1 MAKSKK
7 STKASRGS
15 RSSKPSKGRARRL
28 PGLEKAL
35 TEMISTPRGSG
46 SGKRGRKWKDGRLEQ
61 SALDAVAAGKGRVE
75 RKLAAGALGVRGDG
89 KPLELPSGG
98 PVAAPARATRMLSD
112 PRLPAVGQV
121 IVKTYKGREL
131 RVIRLTDRFEF
142 EGRDYP
148 SLSKIAREVIGGAQ
162 VNGFAFFGL
171 TKPAAATEAVKGSE
185 G

>member
-75 RKLAAGALGVRGDG
+75 RKPLA
-89 KPLELPSGG
+89 
-98 PVAAPARATRMLSD
+98 VAPTTRMLND
-112 PRLPAVGQV
+112 PRLPAVGSV
-121 IVKTYKGREL
+121 ISKTYKGREL
-131 RVIRLTDRFEF
+131 QVTRLEDRFEF
-142 EGRDYP
+142 EGRSYP
-148 SLSKIAREVIGGAQ
+148 SLSRIAREVIGGAQ

-171 TKPAAATEAVKGSE
+171 TPKPEGKPEAAAADAKS
-185 G
+185 